1 MDVIAERQLELR
13 VDGEST
19 NVTVK
24 IGRPAPG
31 DSGVDWVCPYEIHF
45 SDRCR
50 SMAMHG
56 ADSMQALQLTISVL
70 DAELERGAEVRRG
83 TLYHFD
89 EPFTSMLE
97 SSGLEVRKA

>member
-13 VDGEST
+13 VDGRSI
-19 NVTVK
+19 NAIVK
-24 IGRPAPG
+24 IGRPTPG
-31 DSGVDWVCPYEIHF
+31 TLEDDWVCPYEILF
-45 SDRCR
+45 GNDCK

-56 ADSMQALQLTISVL
+56 ADSVQALQLTISTL
-70 DAELERGAEVRRG
+70 DTELQYGARKRGG

-89 EPFTSMLE
+89 EPFISMLE